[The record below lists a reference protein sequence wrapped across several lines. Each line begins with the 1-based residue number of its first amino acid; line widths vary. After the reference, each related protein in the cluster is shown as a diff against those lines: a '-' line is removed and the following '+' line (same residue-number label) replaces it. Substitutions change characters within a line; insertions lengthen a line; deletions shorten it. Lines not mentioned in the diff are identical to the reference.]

1 MLTILNFKI
10 EAAPFVMARYI
21 FKSLFILFC
30 FSIQAQQEVA
40 DYYNYQDS
48 IKKIRKQIELAQDPK
63 VKVERLIRLSLF
75 HLDNTKAL
83 EVLDEAQEIAIDL
96 NDTLLIA
103 DIALTKA
110 GIYQYVNDNTNST
123 ILFDSFMPLYKKHAD
138 EEDYYKTEFQYTKV
152 LYASGRYYDALET
165 ALGTYNYF
173 VNQSD
178 EVVYSGLLSSTM
190 GSIYKKLDRH
200 KDAIEMYEN
209 AIEFCLK
216 AKHFNCAGG
225 GYDNLALLYLEMD
238 EIEKA
243 EEANGNHEEVIK
255 DEPPLQWHYGS
266 INLTSAKILI
276 AKNEPDRAIKVL
288 MGYLEK
294 IKTNN
299 IPKSLASYYYQLSR
313 AYLLNNDYF
322 NAMRYSNLALEIA
335 NNVEA
340 KAMQESIHLTNSY
353 IFEKMGKPSKALESL
368 RNHNSIKESLLSK
381 DKIAQL
387 NELEAKY
394 KAAVSENKINK
405 LEKDNALKALQIQ
418 KGNQKKLIWTSAIFV
433 LLLGLMGLVYILRKK
448 SKMNVI
454 LEEKNAIITK
464 NLEDKDILLREIHH
478 RVKNNLQVVSSLL
491 NLQSNYISD
500 DIALEAI
507 TEGKNRVSSMALIHQ
522 NLYREENLTSINSKE
537 YFDDLVENLFDSYNI
552 NQEKIQLKK
561 QIDNLDIDVDTMIP
575 LGLIVNELVTNS
587 LKHAFN
593 ENENTGVIDIVL
605 KEEDGALLLVIADNG
620 VGISESEFL
629 SSNSFGNKMI
639 KAFKQKL
646 GASIKVEKEN
656 GTRVSISIKNYK
668 LAAA

>member
-48 IKKIRKQIELAQDPK
+48 IKKIRKQIELAQNPK